1 MDAATIVSIITQLGL
16 AGAAWRLANSAL
28 ELAKALR
35 ERVDDHEGRIDALEK
50 RGA

>member
-1 MDAATIVSIITQLGL
+1 MDVATVVSIITQIGL

-35 ERVDDHEGRIDALEK
+35 ERVDNHEERIEVLEK
-50 RGA
+50 KGA